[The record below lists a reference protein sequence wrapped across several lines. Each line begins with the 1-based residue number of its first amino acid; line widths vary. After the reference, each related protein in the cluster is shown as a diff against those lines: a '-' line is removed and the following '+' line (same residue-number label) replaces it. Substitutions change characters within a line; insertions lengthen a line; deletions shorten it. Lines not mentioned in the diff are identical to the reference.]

1 MSPLLSV
8 SGGGAAW
15 LWLVLVPVSGWLLMH
30 SRLLRSRIW
39 RAAGYSRYFLIV
51 LAGIFAFIIGML
63 FASAFGDMAR
73 SGPPIFARIWELP
86 LNIGGGPKDNEPLN
100 RDFLVLFWGA
110 PIGFLFGL
118 AWHIFELAL
127 LILKLILLASAV
139 FLHASFLYIKGI
151 SLKKQGFFV
160 GLVLRV
166 LKLPWRITAFFL
178 RAPLLYIK
186 GISLKKQG
194 FFVGLVLR
202 VLKLPW
208 RITAFFLR
216 APLLYIKGISLKK
229 QMIDEPRAEYLAEVN
244 GLLGFVVEAFKQE
257 LAVMLTLSNR
267 KVYIGWPLRL
277 SDWNNPRPT
286 NQYLYLL
293 PLLSGYREED
303 SLELA
308 ITTSYADAHRKFGTS
323 SPSPKVTG
331 WEIILPVNEI
341 VHAQPFDLEVYQET
355 QWFIPDPKSSRK
367 K

>member
-186 GISLKKQG
+186 GISLKKQ
-194 FFVGLVLR
+194 
-202 VLKLPW
+202 
-208 RITAFFLR
+208 
-216 APLLYIKGISLKK
+216 
-229 QMIDEPRAEYLAEVN
+229 MIDEPRAEYLAEVN

>member
-15 LWLVLVPVSGWLLMH
+15 LWLVLVPVSGWLVVH
-30 SRLLRSRIW
+30 SRFFRPLIW
-39 RAAGYSRYFLIV
+39 RAAGYSRYFLII
-51 LAGIFAFIIGML
+51 LFGIFAFISGML
-63 FASAFGDMAR
+63 LAPAFGNVLL
-73 SGPPIFARIWELP
+73 SGPPILARIWELP
-86 LNIGGGPKDNEPLN
+86 INIGGGLKDNEPLN

-139 FLHASFLYIKGI
+139 FLHASF
-151 SLKKQGFFV
+151 
-160 GLVLRV
+160 
-166 LKLPWRITAFFL
+166 
-178 RAPLLYIK
+178 LYIK

-355 QWFIPDPKSSRK
+355 QWFIPGPKSSRK